1 MFKTDDTNLIYEQL
15 EKIKPI
21 LEQEKIKA
29 KVIENQNQIEKNIIL
44 QKSI

>member
-21 LEQEKIKA
+21 IEQEKIKA
-29 KVIENQNQIEKNIIL
+29 IL
-44 QKSI
+44 EQKK